1 MSLKKLLF
9 LIALLAIAIF
19 TAAVIWN
26 HFQTPPLVE
35 TQENSNSQTAQIS
48 NAKPEKPLEK
58 KLERNSKLQAQTDSL
73 LYLFDKIPSVPIYL
87 KDEPIIKNGTNVE
100 HGVAYTDCG
109 KNKSPTIYIKKV
121 FYEKANQKQL
131 TNILKHELT
140 HAWQC
145 KKSIMSGHDAEF
157 RKKFTEVGGFGN

>member
-1 MSLKKLLF
+1 MSFKKLLF
-9 LIALLAIAIF
+9 LIALFAIAIF

-26 HFQTPPLVE
+26 YFQSSPPVE
-35 TQENSNSQTAQIS
+35 TTENSNSQTTQIS
-48 NAKPEKPLEK
+48 NAKPEKSLDE
-58 KLERNSKLQAQTDSL
+58 KLERNLKLQSQTDSL
-73 LYLFDKIPSVPIYL
+73 LKLFDKMPSVPVYL

-131 TNILKHELT
+131 VNILKHELT

-145 KKSIMSGHDAEF
+145 KKGIMSGHDTEF